1 MYGILTYIY
10 HKNQPNVCKY
20 TIHGSYRIYNI
31 YIYTLFNRENS
42 DRQKAE
48 MPRYDLLKKG
58 AQGASPPNVLD
69 KP

>member
-1 MYGILTYIY
+1 MVYLPTFTIKINQMYVNIPYMDPIGYI
-10 HKNQPNVCKY
+10 
-20 TIHGSYRIYNI
+20 I